1 MLAAPSR
8 LIPSPRSLWQAPLAQ
23 VLEAQAGRELSG
35 AWKLMLLGDGSPTR
49 HLQLLTGHPVEVE
62 LIAMAP
68 EPAADP
74 AAPEQVA
81 ELEEPLLR
89 RQVWLNCAG
98 RTLGWAES
106 WWNQAQAEAH
116 LQDRNQP
123 IWRSLTAG
131 RAELFREVDG
141 LSQVQAGWL
150 EERFGCAGPFWS
162 RHYRF
167 FRSGRELTVIREVF
181 SPALE
186 EWLGPAPARERLQAF
201 QQDHGVSRSDG
212 KSSQGT
218 LDGLT
223 PGNI

>member
-1 MLAAPSR
+1 LSAVAPPR
-8 LIPSPRSLWQAPLAQ
+8 LLPSPRSLWQAPLAD
-23 VLEAQAGRELSG
+23 VLEGQAGRELSG

-49 HLQLLTGHPVEVE
+49 HLQLLTGDPVEVE

-68 EPAADP
+68 EPDCDP

-89 RQVWLNCAG
+89 RQVWLNCGG

-106 WWNQAQAEAH
+106 WWNQAQAEAN
-116 LQDRNQP
+116 LQDRRQP

-141 LSQVQAGWL
+141 LGQVEAPWL
-150 EERFGCAGPFWS
+150 AERFGCAGPFWS

-167 FRSGRELTVIREVF
+167 FRQGKELTVIREVF
-181 SPALE
+181 SPALA
-186 EWLGPAPARERLQAF
+186 EWLGPAPAADRLPSLQKEYGIP
-201 QQDHGVSRSDG
+201 QKG
-212 KSSQGT
+212 
-218 LDGLT
+218 
-223 PGNI
+223 

>member
-8 LIPSPRSLWQAPLAQ
+8 LIPSPHSLWQAPLAD
-23 VLEAQAGRELSG
+23 VLEARAGRELSG

-49 HLQLLTGHPVEVE
+49 HLQLLTGDPVEVE

-68 EPAADP
+68 ETGVDP
-74 AAPEQVA
+74 AAPAQVA

-89 RQVWLNCAG
+89 RQVWLNCGG

-116 LQDRNQP
+116 LKDRSQP

-141 LSQVQAGWL
+141 LGQVQAAWL
-150 EERFGCAGPFWS
+150 EERFGATGPFWS

-167 FRSGRELTVIREVF
+167 FRQGKELTVIREVF
-181 SPALE
+181 SPALA
-186 EWLGPAPARERLQAF
+186 EWLGPTPSGEGFLATLHDDRN
-201 QQDHGVSRSDG
+201 
-212 KSSQGT
+212 SSQ
-218 LDGLT
+218 
-223 PGNI
+223 